1 MTTAIAEPAADIAAG
16 RRARQRLAPE
26 VWIPLVLIAGALGYP
41 AFLLV
46 TSAFNVGDPQAL
58 PAREYGFGN
67 FVELL
72 NHLDWLRNTLVIAT
86 GGTLLGITIGVGLAW
101 TIHRTTVPGRKWFE
115 LLVAIPYPLGPL
127 VGALAWSQLGAP
139 RDGLINRAFMWLTG
153 ANFPLIDIYTPL
165 GIIFVEAIFEAPVA
179 VLIIGAAMQRM
190 DPALEESSS
199 IFGGGKWRTA
209 LKITLPLMLPA
220 ILSAALFMFTSIIGS
235 FAIPTILGTSARFY
249 VATNAIYVLMQGYPP
264 NYPLAAALGLVLIV
278 ITGVAVWLVQRVL
291 RGRSFVVV
299 SGRNYRPRQVDIRG
313 WTWLLFTLAS
323 FYILI
328 SLVLPLGAL
337 FLASVQTSSDL
348 DFNPAQ
354 WTLANYKYVVI
365 DFPTT
370 RQAIVNSLIL
380 GVGTGTIGVACA
392 TLIAIAVHRSQSRGR
407 KLLEQVTM
415 LPQAFP
421 RLIFAFGFLWMVLTL
436 PIPLYGTLFAV
447 LLAYIVVFLPLA
459 YRGMSGV
466 VVQIDGALEE
476 AARVGGASW
485 GRVLRTV
492 TVPLLRSGIL
502 ATWALLFMVSVREI
516 SASLFL
522 SDAHTPVLGPAIFSF
537 WDSGGLPRVSA
548 LAIVQALIILVAL
561 YAVRRWAGRE
571 VKV

>member
-1 MTTAIAEPAADIAAG
+1 MTDQTIATPAVSK
-16 RRARQRLAPE
+16 RVHSWARVGPE
-26 VWIPLVLIAGALGYP
+26 VWIPLVLIIGALGYP
-41 AFLLV
+41 IFLLI

-58 PAREYGFGN
+58 PAVEYGFDN
-67 FVELL
+67 FVQLT
-72 NHLDWLRNTLVIAT
+72 NHLDWIGNTLYIAT

-101 TIHRTTVPGRKWFE
+101 LIHRTNIAGRKSFE

-139 RDGLINRAFMWLTG
+139 RDGLINRAYMWITG
-153 ANFPLIDIYTPL
+153 GTAPLLDIYTPL

-179 VLIIGAAMQRM
+179 ILIIGAAMQRM

-199 IFGGGKWRTA
+199 VFGGGKWRTA
-209 LKITLPLMLPA
+209 RKITLPLMLPA
-220 ILSAALFMFTSIIGS
+220 ILSAALFMFASILGS
-235 FAIPTILGTSARFY
+235 FAIPAILGTSARFY
-249 VATNAIYVLMQGYPP
+249 VATNAIYVLLQGYPP
-264 NYPLAAALGLVLIV
+264 NYPLAAALGLVLIL
-278 ITGVAVWLVQRVL
+278 ITAIAVWLVQRVL

-299 SGRNYRPRQVDIRG
+299 SGRNYRPRQMDMG
-313 WTWLLFTLAS
+313 KWKWPLFSLAC
-323 FYILI
+323 FYVMIA
-328 SLVLPLGAL
+328 LVLPLGAL
-337 FLASVQTSSDL
+337 LLASLQTSSDL
-348 DFNPAQ
+348 SFNPAN
-354 WTLANYKYVVI
+354 WTLANYQYVVI

-370 RQAIVNSLIL
+370 RQAIINSLIL
-380 GVGTGTIGVACA
+380 GVATGTIGAACA
-392 TLIAIAVHRSQSRGR
+392 TLIAIAVHRSKSGGR

-466 VVQIDGALEE
+466 VVQIDNALEE
-476 AARVGGASW
+476 AARVSGADW
-485 GRVLRTV
+485 WRVLRTV
-492 TVPLLRSGIL
+492 TVPLLRSGVL

-522 SDAHTPVLGPAIFSF
+522 SDAHNPVLGPAIFSF

-548 LAIVQALIILVAL
+548 LAIVQAVIILIAL
-561 YAVRRWAGRE
+561 YAVRRWTGRD
-571 VKV
+571 VKM

>member
-1 MTTAIAEPAADIAAG
+1 MTSVAEPAAAVAAG
-16 RRARQRLAPE
+16 RSLRPRIGPE
-26 VWIPLVLIAGALGYP
+26 VWIPLVLLTGALGYP
-41 AFLLV
+41 FFLLI

-58 PAREYGFGN
+58 PAVDYGVGN

-72 NHLDWLRNTLVIAT
+72 DHLDWIRNTLLIAT
-86 GGTLLGITIGVGLAW
+86 GGTILGITIGIGLAW
-101 TIHRTTVPGRKWFE
+101 TIHRTTVPGRRWFE

-139 RDGLINRAFMWLTG
+139 RDGLINRFFMWVTG
-153 ANFPLIDIYTPL
+153 ANYPLIDIYTPA

-220 ILSAALFMFTSIIGS
+220 ILSAALFMFTSIMGS
-235 FAIPTILGTSARFY
+235 FAIPTILGTNARFY

-264 NYPLAAALGLVLIV
+264 NYPLAAALGLVLV
-278 ITGVAVWLVQRVL
+278 AFTGIAVWLVQRVL

-299 SGRNYRPRQVDIRG
+299 SGRNYRPRLVNMRG
-313 WTWLLFTLAS
+313 WTWVLFALVLTYVA
-323 FYILI
+323 I

-337 FLASVQTSSDL
+337 TLASVQTSSDL
-348 DFNPAQ
+348 NFNPAL

-380 GVGTGTIGVACA
+380 GVGTGTVGVVCA
-392 TLIAIAVHRSQSRGR
+392 TLIAVAVHRSKSSGR

-447 LLAYIVVFLPLA
+447 LLAYVVVFMPLA

-466 VVQIDGALEE
+466 VVQIDQALEE

-485 GRVLRTV
+485 SRVMRTI

-522 SDAHTPVLGPAIFSF
+522 AGAHNQVLGPAIFNF

-548 LAIVQALIILVAL
+548 LAIVQAVIILIAL
-561 YAVRRWAGRE
+561 YAVRRWAGRDI
-571 VKV
+571 KI

>member
-1 MTTAIAEPAADIAAG
+1 MTSSAIAASAVPE
-16 RRARQRLAPE
+16 RFRLWVRVGPE
-26 VWIPLVLIAGALGYP
+26 VWIPLVLIIGALGYP
-41 AFLLV
+41 IFLLI

-58 PAREYGFGN
+58 PAVEYGFGN
-67 FVELL
+67 FIKLT
-72 NHLDWLRNTLVIAT
+72 NHLGWISNTLLIAT
-86 GGTLLGITIGVGLAW
+86 GGTLLGLTIGVGLAW
-101 TIHRTTVPGRKWFE
+101 LIHRTNIPGRKWFE

-139 RDGLINRAFMWLTG
+139 RDGLINRAYMWLTG
-153 ANFPLIDIYTPL
+153 ATTPLFDIYTPM

-179 VLIIGAAMQRM
+179 ILIIGAAMQRM

-209 LKITLPLMLPA
+209 FKITLPLMLPA
-220 ILSAALFMFTSIIGS
+220 ILSAALFMFASILGS
-235 FAIPTILGTSARFY
+235 FAIPAILGTSARFY
-249 VATNAIYVLMQGYPP
+249 VATNAIYVLLQGYPP
-264 NYPLAAALGLVLIV
+264 NYPLAAALGLVLIA
-278 ITGVAVWLVQRVL
+278 ITAVAVWLVQRVL

-299 SGRNYRPRQVDIRG
+299 SGRSYRPRPIDMGKRK
-313 WTWLLFTLAS
+313 WPLFGLAC
-323 FYILI
+323 FYIAVA
-328 SLVLPLGAL
+328 LVLPLGAL
-337 FLASVQTSSDL
+337 LLASLQTSSEL
-348 DFNPAQ
+348 SFNPAN
-354 WTLANYKYVVI
+354 WTLANYHYVVI
-365 DFPTT
+365 EFPTT
-370 RQAIVNSLIL
+370 RQAIINSLIL
-380 GVGTGTIGVACA
+380 GAATGTIGTACA
-392 TLIAIAVHRSQSRGR
+392 TLIAIAVYRSKSGGR

-466 VVQIDGALEE
+466 VVQIDNALEE
-476 AARVGGASW
+476 AARVSGADW
-485 GRVLRTV
+485 WRVLRTV
-492 TVPLLRSGIL
+492 TVPLLRSGVL

-522 SDAHTPVLGPAIFSF
+522 SDAHNPVLGPAIFSF

-548 LAIVQALIILVAL
+548 LAIVQAVIILVAL
-561 YAVRRWAGRE
+561 YAVRRWTGRE
-571 VKV
+571 IKM

>member
-1 MTTAIAEPAADIAAG
+1 MTTTVEPAAAPVGG
-16 RRARQRLAPE
+16 RRTRLHIGPE
-26 VWIPLVLIAGALGYP
+26 VWIPLFLLTGALGYP
-41 AFLLV
+41 FFLLV
-46 TSAFNVGDPQAL
+46 TSAFNIGDPQAL
-58 PAREYGFGN
+58 PAVEYGFAN
-67 FVELL
+67 FVELT
-72 NHLDWLRNTLVIAT
+72 NHLDWIYNTLFIAV
-86 GGTLLGITIGVGLAW
+86 GGTMLGTLIGVGLAW
-101 TIHRTTVPGRKWFE
+101 TIHRTTVPGRGWFE

-139 RDGLINRAFMWLTG
+139 RDGLINRAYIWLTG
-153 ANFPLIDIYTPL
+153 AQGPLIDIYTPL

-199 IFGGGKWRTA
+199 VFGGSKWRTA

-220 ILSAALFMFTSIIGS
+220 ILSAALFIFTSIIGS
-235 FAIPTILGTSARFY
+235 FAIPAILGTSARFY
-249 VATNAIYVLMQGYPP
+249 VATTAIYVLLQGYPP

-299 SGRNYRPRQVDIRG
+299 SGRSYRPRQVDMRG
-313 WTWLLFTLAS
+313 WTWVLFALAS
-323 FYILI
+323 MYVVI

-337 FLASVQTSSDL
+337 LLASVQTSSDL
-348 DFNPAQ
+348 TFNPAS
-354 WTLANYKYVVI
+354 WTLTNYQYVII

-380 GVGTGTIGVACA
+380 GVGTGTLGVACA
-392 TLIAIAVHRSQSRGR
+392 TLIAIAIHRSRSGGR

-421 RLIFAFGFLWMVLTL
+421 RLIFAFGFLWMILTL
-436 PIPLYGTLFAV
+436 PIALYGTLFAV

-466 VVQIDGALEE
+466 VVQIDNALEE
-476 AARVGGASW
+476 AARVGGADW
-485 GRVLRTV
+485 WRTLRTV
-492 TVPLLRSGIL
+492 TVPLLKSGIL

-516 SASLFL
+516 GASLFL
-522 SDAHTPVLGPAIFSF
+522 SDAHTPVLGPSIFSF

-548 LAIVQALIILVAL
+548 LAMVQAVIILAAL

-571 VKV
+571 IKV